1 LYRGFPCRSS
11 INHEYHRLSLAAF
24 PKGDYNNPMTHS
36 ILVVEDVPAVRE
48 LLAITLQFKGYHVE
62 TAANGQEAL
71 ESVAAHR
78 PDLVITDIL
87 MPYLDGYA
95 LAQRLRRDPQ
105 TRRLPIIFVSATY
118 VSPEDKAFALHLG
131 AVRFLEKPIDTEEFL
146 LTVAEVLQEGVSPSA
161 PPLDDETFYRGY
173 LERLENKY
181 RYKSAQIARL
191 ERLIPTLPEE
201 QRPAFASMLAT
212 ARRERQ
218 TIRQEL
224 EEIRKHLDATG

>member
-1 LYRGFPCRSS
+1 
-11 INHEYHRLSLAAF
+11 
-24 PKGDYNNPMTHS
+24 MTHT

-48 LLAITLQFKGYHVE
+48 LLEITLKFKGYQVE
-62 TAANGQEAL
+62 SASDGEEAL
-71 ESVAAHR
+71 RKIAAHR
-78 PDLVITDIL
+78 PDLIVTDIL
-87 MPYLDGYA
+87 MPRLDGFS

-105 TRRLPIIFVSATY
+105 TRRLPIVFVSATY
-118 VSPEDKAFALHLG
+118 VAPEDKAFALHLG

-146 LTVAEVLQEGVSPSA
+146 LTVAEVLQEGLAPQT

-173 LERLENKY
+173 AERLETKL

-191 ERLIPTLPEE
+191 ERLLPTLPET
-201 QRPAFASMLAT
+201 QRPAFASMLAE

-224 EEIRKHLDATG
+224 EAIRQYFEAPSSGN

>member
-1 LYRGFPCRSS
+1 
-11 INHEYHRLSLAAF
+11 
-24 PKGDYNNPMTHS
+24 MTHT

-48 LLAITLQFKGYHVE
+48 LLDITLRFKGYRVE
-62 TAANGQEAL
+62 TAANGEEAL
-71 ESVAAHR
+71 THIAAAR

-95 LAQRLRRDPQ
+95 LVQRLRRDPK
-105 TRRLPIIFVSATY
+105 TRTLPVIFISATY
-118 VSPEDKAFALHLG
+118 VSPEDKAFALSLG

-146 LTVAEVLQEGVSPSA
+146 LTVAEVLHQQETDAP

-173 LERLENKY
+173 RERLENKL
-181 RYKSAQIARL
+181 RYKNNQIARL
-191 ERLIPTLPEE
+191 ERLLPSLPED
-201 QRPAFASMLAT
+201 QRPAFVSMLAE

-224 EEIRKHLDATG
+224 EAVENILKNPNAGK